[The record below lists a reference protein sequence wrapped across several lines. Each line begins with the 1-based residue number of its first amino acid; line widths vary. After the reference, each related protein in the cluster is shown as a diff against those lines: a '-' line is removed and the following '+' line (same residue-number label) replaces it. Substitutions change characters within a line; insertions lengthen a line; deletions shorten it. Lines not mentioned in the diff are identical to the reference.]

1 MFKKAVLF
9 GLLVTCF
16 AINPVA
22 ASNCQ
27 FDSGFF
33 AGGNLGYTYGSG
45 SFNATFYSPFPVSTT
60 NSDSGSGKSSAGLI
74 GVVGG
79 YREVFMPGYTLGL
92 EVAGN
97 YIGMNE
103 IHKQFILINSPFMN
117 RLKRTYNAVPSV
129 VLGAILNNRWL
140 ATFGLGLG
148 ISRFHLFVDN
158 RIAGV
163 TAKAS
168 STKLAFVPSLGVEY
182 ATSQNISLTGNVS
195 YEIYQK
201 IRNVYNSTVV
211 PRLPGSNYTASISP
225 NYFTVKAGFVFKF

>member
-1 MFKKAVLF
+1 MFKKAILF
-9 GLLVTCF
+9 GILLSSLGTYP
-16 AINPVA
+16 IEGT
-22 ASNCQ
+22 NCQ
-27 FDSGFF
+27 FKTGFF
-33 AGGNLGYTYGSG
+33 AGGNVGYNYGNG

-60 NSDSGSGKSSAGLI
+60 NSDSGSGKSSSALI

-92 EVAGN
+92 EVTGN

-158 RIAGV
+158 RAGGV

-168 STKLAFVPSLGVEY
+168 STNLAFVPSLGVEY
-182 ATSQNISLTGNVS
+182 ATSHNISLTGNVS

-201 IRNVYNSTVV
+201 VRNVFNSKVAPT
-211 PRLPGSNYTASISP
+211 LPGSNYTASISP
-225 NYFTVKAGFVFKF
+225 KYLTVKAGFVFKF